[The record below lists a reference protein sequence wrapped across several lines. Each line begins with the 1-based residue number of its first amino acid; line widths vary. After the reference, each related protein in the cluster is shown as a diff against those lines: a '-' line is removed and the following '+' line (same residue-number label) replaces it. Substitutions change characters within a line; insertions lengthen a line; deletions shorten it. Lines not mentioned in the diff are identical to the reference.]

1 MRGVLGLGPG
11 CRAQYDQQWLLP
23 NCICRLCTIHK
34 SEAFSSAE
42 AGEIPFGVCLCLSRP
57 ASALVAG
64 GDPLLRRDAISLESQ
79 HPREAGCF
87 HDLALCSPIFHKT
100 TGQTQSTALF
110 PSHPPSDLASEGK
123 APWRKGVAGFRG
135 TLRNTKLKTHSRT
148 DVTLLGYS
156 SQAGRQS
163 HFLGNAPTP
172 RCLLF
177 ADQKLEGKLL

>member
-1 MRGVLGLGPG
+1 M
-11 CRAQYDQQWLLP
+11 
-23 NCICRLCTIHK
+23 I
-34 SEAFSSAE
+34 SS
-42 AGEIPFGVCLCLSRP
+42 
-57 ASALVAG
+57 
-64 GDPLLRRDAISLESQ
+64 
-79 HPREAGCF
+79 GCF
-87 HDLALCSPIFHKT
+87 LTAFVVCAPSEKAKPSLQQRLEKFPSGCVCAFPGLPVLLWRGGPSSQDQFRITTPERGRLFYDLALCSPIFHKT

-135 TLRNTKLKTHSRT
+135 TLRSTKLKTHSRT

-177 ADQKLEGKLL
+177 ADRKLEGKLL

>member
-1 MRGVLGLGPG
+1 MLFVHHPQKRSFLFSRGWRNSLRGV
-11 CRAQYDQQWLLP
+11 
-23 NCICRLCTIHK
+23 
-34 SEAFSSAE
+34 SV
-42 AGEIPFGVCLCLSRP
+42 PFQACQCSCG
-57 ASALVAG
+57 G